1 MPTWEEREARE
12 AQIKARWD
20 PEGVRAGCGS
30 VGPRM
35 LAVIQAI
42 WGLDRSRAEALDAGY
57 WATQVEAEEVG
68 LLKDWERAFTY
79 SAGFPDHPADLYAID
94 PWSRVAFSY
103 AGLIAREKTWALA
116 HGEVGLVPVERAAM
130 GAVLA
135 LSVELAT
142 EGGWYHPV
150 SSELAEW
157 VARPWRRVMD
167 AL

>member
-20 PEGVRAGCGS
+20 HEAVLAGCGS

-35 LAVIQAI
+35 LGVIQAI
-42 WGLDRSRAEALDAGY
+42 WDLDRPRAEALDAGY
-57 WATQVEAEEVG
+57 WATLAEAQEAGVV
-68 LLKDWERAFTY
+68 KDWERAFTY

-116 HGEVGLVPVERAAM
+116 QGQVDLVPVERAAM

-135 LSVELAT
+135 LSVERAA

-150 SSELAEW
+150 SAELSEW
-157 VARPWRRVMD
+157 VARPWRRVIG

>member
-1 MPTWEEREARE
+1 VASWEEREDRE
-12 AQIKARWD
+12 SEIKARWD
-20 PEGVRAGCGS
+20 RDAVLAQCGS

-42 WGLDRSRAEALDAGY
+42 WDLDRGRAEALDSAYWTTRSDAETAGVV
-57 WATQVEAEEVG
+57 AA
-68 LLKDWERAFTY
+68 WERAFTY
-79 SAGFPDHPADLYAID
+79 SAGFPEHPGDLYAID

-103 AGLIAREKTWALA
+103 AGLIAREKTWALGQ
-116 HGEVGLVPVERAAM
+116 GEIGIVPVERTAM

-135 LSVELAT
+135 LSVDLAG

-150 SSELAEW
+150 DAELASW
-157 VARPWRRVMD
+157 LARPWREVMK